1 VTAAVVL
8 AVVVVAAVV
17 AAFVAADAVA
27 TKTVV
32 PAERCRS
39 SVDPLLSRSAT
50 RTSSS
55 AAAADDDDVA
65 SVASV
70 ASGYVETV
78 HLVSVRLV

>member
-8 AVVVVAAVV
+8 VAVAAGRIAV
-17 AAFVAADAVA
+17 VAADAVA
-27 TKTVV
+27 AKTVV
-32 PAERCRS
+32 SAERCRS